1 MGVLIGIDLG
11 TEGARVG
18 VFDESGTE
26 LASAVRGY
34 ETRTPVAGWAEQ
46 DPQAWWDAITL
57 ATREALDMAG
67 RRDVAGLALATMSST
82 VVACRAD
89 GTPLRPA
96 ILWMDARAWCEAL
109 STRGLSHPVMR
120 YSGGADAA
128 EWLVPKAMWLARN
141 EPEVYRQADRI
152 VEALDWLVFRLTGT
166 WASSQM
172 QATCKSNYDPLAR
185 RYHPSLF
192 EDMGIEGA
200 LGKFPESVL
209 PVGAPIAEVTREA
222 AEQLGISGRPLVA
235 QGGIDAHIAMLATGR
250 PEPGHIFTIAGTS
263 NVLLALTAQEQAV
276 PGIWGPYPEALIPGT
291 WLLEGGQVSSGS
303 VLRWVTRKLLGLD
316 DRQAAALVVGAAKV
330 PPGANSLLVL
340 DYWMGNRTPYRD
352 ERLRGVVAGLSL
364 SHTPEDVYRAAVE
377 SICYGTRN
385 ILQTYTDAGVGADRI
400 TVSGGVR
407 HNPLWLQL
415 TADVL
420 GRPYEFAPAA
430 NLTTVAGAVCAA
442 TALGHGPD
450 LASCSRTFAV
460 STRTIEPDLTAK
472 SVYDERF
479 ALYREA
485 TAAFTG
491 VLHKLSSS
499 AAAVA
504 P

>member
-1 MGVLIGIDLG
+1 
-11 TEGARVG
+11 
-18 VFDESGTE
+18 
-26 LASAVRGY
+26 
-34 ETRTPVAGWAEQ
+34 
-46 DPQAWWDAITL
+46 
-57 ATREALDMAG
+57 
-67 RRDVAGLALATMSST
+67 
-82 VVACRAD
+82 
-89 GTPLRPA
+89 
-96 ILWMDARAWCEAL
+96 
-109 STRGLSHPVMR
+109 
-120 YSGGADAA
+120 
-128 EWLVPKAMWLARN
+128 
-141 EPEVYRQADRI
+141 
-152 VEALDWLVFRLTGT
+152 
-166 WASSQM
+166 
-172 QATCKSNYDPLAR
+172 
-185 RYHPSLF
+185 
-192 EDMGIEGA
+192 
-200 LGKFPESVL
+200 
-209 PVGAPIAEVTREA
+209 
-222 AEQLGISGRPLVA
+222 
-235 QGGIDAHIAMLATGR
+235 
-250 PEPGHIFTIAGTS
+250 
-263 NVLLALTAQEQAV
+263 
-276 PGIWGPYPEALIPGT
+276 
-291 WLLEGGQVSSGS
+291 
-303 VLRWVTRKLLGLD
+303 
-316 DRQAAALVVGAAKV
+316 
-330 PPGANSLLVL
+330 
-340 DYWMGNRTPYRD
+340 
-352 ERLRGVVAGLSL
+352 
-364 SHTPEDVYRAAVE
+364 VYRAAVE

-385 ILQTYTDAGVGADRI
+385 ILQIYTDAGVGADRI